1 MMTRL
6 SGMGFTAPTPHGV
19 VVCLMI
25 AIVLLVLTQA
35 LRSAVLFE
43 AGLLVLFYTTLIAI
57 KVANAYDPR
66 QR

>member
-6 SGMGFTAPTPHGV
+6 NAMGWTAPTPHGIV
-19 VVCLMI
+19 TCLMI

-35 LRSAVLFE
+35 MRNALLFE
-43 AGLLVLFYTTLIAI
+43 AGLLVLFYTTMIAI
-57 KVANAYDPR
+57 KVANVYDPR